1 MAPSWSSPDWG
12 AMAGGAGD
20 GDKGG
25 EEAGVCKS
33 TRGFSELLEEV
44 AMERAALLLLLLL
57 LLYVGGEVLVGVAGS
72 GGRSPGSRSGGVAE
86 LEAGKS
92 VSTLAP

>member
-1 MAPSWSSPDWG
+1 
-12 AMAGGAGD
+12 MAGGAGD

-44 AMERAALLLLLLL
+44 AMERSALLLLL

>member
-1 MAPSWSSPDWG
+1 
-12 AMAGGAGD
+12 MAGGAGD

-57 LLYVGGEVLVGVAGS
+57 YVGGEVLVGVAGS
-72 GGRSPGSRSGGVAE
+72 GGRSPGCRSGGVAE